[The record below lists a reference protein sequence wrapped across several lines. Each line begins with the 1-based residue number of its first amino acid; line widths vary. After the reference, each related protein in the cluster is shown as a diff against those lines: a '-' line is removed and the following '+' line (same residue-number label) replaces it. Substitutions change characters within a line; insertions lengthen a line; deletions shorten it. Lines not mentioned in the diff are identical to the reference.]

1 MRAHCRMVKYWMI
14 TITKMVMTIMMRVMT
29 IMITVITRVKKLD
42 KAMRVFNC

>member
-1 MRAHCRMVKYWMI
+1 MVKYWMI

-42 KAMRVFNC
+42 EDVRVFNW